1 MNVREGKDATRV
13 FVARAFIRT
22 AAPPKNVAHAAHHMS
37 LVSSVHAYM
46 HTCMHAYISF
56 IHIVHYVTA
65 LCYSCM
71 VSRCRS
77 FISHS
82 QGHATQVDS
91 RLPRPQQVHRVL
103 QNAVEL
109 HLRPPRLP
117 LVRIVDVL
125 EVAEPCAE
133 FP

>member
-1 MNVREGKDATRV
+1 MNVREREDATRV

-22 AAPPKNVAHAAHHMS
+22 AAPPKKVAHAAHHMS
-37 LVSSVHAYM
+37 LVLSVQALHAYM
-46 HTCMHAYISF
+46 HVC
-56 IHIVHYVTA
+56 IHIVHYHITV
-65 LCYSCM
+65 CYSCM
-71 VSRCRS
+71 VSRYRS

-103 QNAVEL
+103 QNVVKL

-117 LVRIVDVL
+117 LVRVVDVL

-133 FP
+133 LP